1 MSSEQF
7 ESLRGM
13 AMKKVLA
20 MLLILIFI
28 LIGCSQQE
36 EVEEQEI
43 YTPVEVI
50 DAKTD
55 SIEFITTFTGRV
67 RPIKTIPVIIQMPG
81 EVARLFVENGDKVSS
96 GQNLFTLVGTNS
108 ARQLEQAQ
116 AAYDSAKANYE
127 MTKEQVEAAK
137 ENYEKLKVLYES
149 GAISQSQL
157 DQARLSA
164 SDQPIKAAESAV
176 RQAKVGLDSASD
188 AYRDTTIK
196 APSSGIVTNLV
207 LEEGSIAT
215 NTQPAMVILDDS
227 ELLIGINIT
236 ENMVNNLV
244 VGQEVGVNIQAI
256 DYYHEG
262 RISSI
267 GSSIEAS
274 SLMYGAEITLEKV
287 DSDIKTGMHAKV
299 EIVTESREDAIVIP
313 SQAVLIRNNR
323 EIVYLVQDD
332 KAVVVEIKTGL
343 DNGSIIEVVSGIN
356 EGDEVVVSGQSFLSE
371 GDRVRVIRG
380 E

>member
-1 MSSEQF
+1 
-7 ESLRGM
+7 
-13 AMKKVLA
+13 MKKVLA
-20 MLLILIFI
+20 MLLIVIFI

-36 EVEEQEI
+36 EIEEHEI

-81 EVARLFVENGDKVSS
+81 EVARLFVENGDKVIS

-149 GAISQSQL
+149 GAVSQSQL

-256 DYYHEG
+256 DYYNEG

-287 DSDIKTGMHAKV
+287 DPDIKTGMHAKV
-299 EIVTESREDAIVIP
+299 EIVTESREDVIVIP

-332 KAVVVEIKTGL
+332 KAVVVEVKTGL

-356 EGDEVVVSGQSFLSE
+356 AGDEVVISGQSFLSE
-371 GDRVRVIRG
+371 GDRVRIIRG